1 MNTTQPNG
9 HIEMRATAN
18 LKVHPAVIGL
28 PELAD
33 TDEEFQAGREDV
45 RTNGVRQ
52 PLIVTSDGLII
63 DGRHRK
69 RWAAAA
75 GLDQVP
81 CMVSAATT
89 ATEVI
94 AIAVGTL
101 IHRRH
106 YTPGQIALVLYP
118 SLRELHE
125 AARAAATAK
134 MTANAGRGAEKG
146 SDFPEPLRRLGEDS
160 TTYGKQVDS
169 ISAICARL
177 GISTDSFSR
186 AARLFEIFELSDGL
200 QLQWQ
205 EDITDDAGLEEGKA
219 YTARQVFWPRLM
231 RRERPLGLGQAV
243 AGLCGRPEIDE
254 LLNEAKRGKGKK
266 GGRPEDDEVGVTGLR
281 KQLEL
286 FSETWSKDIR
296 TRGKYWSRFK
306 PEERKTALS
315 AIDEGLHDVPEDF
328 LGALKKRV
336 VAEIKRRKKVGG
348 L

>member
-9 HIEMRATAN
+9 HIVMRKTAH

-52 PLIVTSDGLII
+52 PLIVTADGLII
-63 DGRHRK
+63 DGRHRR

-75 GLDQVP
+75 GLDEVP

-89 ATEVI
+89 ATDVI

-125 AARAAATAK
+125 AAKAAKTAAFD
-134 MTANAGRGAEKG
+134 ANAKKG
-146 SDFPEPLRRLGEDS
+146 NEFPLPLRRLGEDS
-160 TTYGKQVDS
+160 TTYGQQVES
-169 ISAICARL
+169 VGTICARL

-186 AARLFEIFELSDGL
+186 AARLFEIFELSDSL

-205 EDITDDAGLEEGKA
+205 EDITDDAGLETGKA

-243 AGLCGRPEIDE
+243 AGLCGRSEIDE

-296 TRGKYWSRFK
+296 TRGKYWSKFK